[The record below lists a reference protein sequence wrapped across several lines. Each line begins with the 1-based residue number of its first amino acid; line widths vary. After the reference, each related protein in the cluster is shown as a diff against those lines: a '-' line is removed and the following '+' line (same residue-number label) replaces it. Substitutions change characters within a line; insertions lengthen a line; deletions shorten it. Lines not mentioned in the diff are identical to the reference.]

1 MSTEKKHHPETLEMS
16 LRKPVTMKG
25 DSETYSS
32 LSLREPTVD
41 ELDRAS
47 MAGETSFASNAA
59 LISFVAAVPLQVA
72 RQLGKRDYEEAVKY
86 LTGFTLD
93 GPTTGEA

>member
-1 MSTEKKHHPETLEMS
+1 MSYPESKTIT
-16 LRKPVTMKG
+16 LRKPVTLKG
-25 DSETYSS
+25 DTVTINVLE
-32 LSLREPTVD
+32 LREPTVD

-47 MAGETSFASNAA
+47 QANSSGYASNAA

-72 RQLGKRDYEEAVKY
+72 RSIGKRDYEEAVAY

-93 GPTTGEA
+93 GQTTGAA

>member
-1 MSTEKKHHPETLEMS
+1 MSHPENKVIT
-16 LRKPVTMKG
+16 LRKPVTLKG
-25 DSETYSS
+25 DTVTTSVLE
-32 LSLREPTVD
+32 LREPTVD

-47 MAGETSFASNAA
+47 QAGETGYASNAA

-72 RQLGKRDYEEAVKY
+72 RSLGKRDYEEAVAY

-93 GPTTGEA
+93 GQTTGEA